1 MERSTEEVE
10 PLWTPWRMPYILGIK
25 DSTGCIFCEKVLG
38 KDGEEDLV
46 IHRGRHSFVI
56 LNLYP
61 YATGHLMVVPYRHA
75 AELTDLTPD
84 EIEEASRLLQL
95 AERAVE
101 AEMGTARQVVG
112 INIGRCAGA
121 GVEGHL
127 HIHLVPQAPAGL
139 SPAVD
144 RRTDARDG
152 TPSPSPEDG
161 ERIPEPLAVTKER
174 LSRAWKRLAGV

>member
-1 MERSTEEVE
+1 LE

-38 KDGEEDLV
+38 REGEEDLV
-46 IHRGRHSFVI
+46 IHRGRHAFVI

-75 AELTDLTPD
+75 AELTDLSA
-84 EIEEASRLLQL
+84 EELAEVALLLQH

-101 AEMGTARQVVG
+101 AEIGTGRHQVG

-127 HIHLVPQAPAGL
+127 HIHLVPARPSGEPIPSGGRSGGAAG
-139 SPAVD
+139 PFPPG
-144 RRTDARDG
+144 RDK
-152 TPSPSPEDG
+152 E
-161 ERIPEPLAVTKER
+161 EMPEPLAATRER
-174 LSRAWKRLAGV
+174 LATAWARLGFAAAHSGNS

>member
-1 MERSTEEVE
+1 VE

-38 KDGEEDLV
+38 KEGEDDLV
-46 IHRGRHSFVI
+46 IHRGRHAFVI
-56 LNLYP
+56 LNMYP

-75 AELTDLTPD
+75 GDLTDLTGE
-84 EIEEASRLLQL
+84 EIGEATRLLQE

-101 AEMGTARQVVG
+101 AEMGSSRQIVG

-127 HIHLVPQAPAGL
+127 HIHLVPEPRGGFASERPSGSGSARGAVGAAGG
-139 SPAVD
+139 PD
-144 RRTDARDG
+144 
-152 TPSPSPEDG
+152 E
-161 ERIPEPLAVTKER
+161 ERIPEPLSVTRER
-174 LSRAWKRLAGV
+174 LSRAWARANTG